1 MKQKYITYR
10 KPKLSTT
17 AKQVSKSLLNTSS
30 NAASKIIQGLAKHQS
45 ETNKT
50 THHYTNIMESRQSIN
65 FIFADIKLSNRR
77 MHRENQ
83 SHARL
88 VETGEADGYIRI
100 ALGWI
105 VDYLLF
111 ILDLIWG
118 VIQPILL
125 ILYMLIIRI
134 VLIIFFTTI
143 GFYILYKL
151 ITL

>member
-1 MKQKYITYR
+1 MKQKCITYR

-17 AKQVSKSLLNTSS
+17 AKQVSKSLLSTSS
-30 NAASKIIQGLAKHQS
+30 TAVQKAIQGLSKHQS

-50 THHYTNIMESRQSIN
+50 NHRYVNILEAQQSIN
-65 FIFADIKLSNRR
+65 FIFADMEFSNRR
-77 MHRENQ
+77 MRRENQ

-88 VETGEADGYIRI
+88 VETGEADCYIRI

-118 VIQPILL
+118 VIQPIVL

-134 VLIIFFTTI
+134 VLIIFFTAI
-143 GFYILYKL
+143 GFYLLYKL
-151 ITL
+151 ITT

>member
-1 MKQKYITYR
+1 MKPKYITYR

-17 AKQVSKSLLNTSS
+17 TKQVSKSLLNSS
-30 NAASKIIQGLAKHQS
+30 SSVARKAIRSISKYQS

-50 THHYTNIMESRQSIN
+50 THRYANIMEAQQSIN
-65 FIFADIKLSNRR
+65 FIFADIKLNNRR

-83 SHARL
+83 AHARL
-88 VETGEADGYIRI
+88 VESGEADGYIRI
-100 ALGWI
+100 TLGWI
-105 VDYLLF
+105 VDYSLF

-118 VIQPILL
+118 VIQPIVL
-125 ILYMLIIRI
+125 ILVMLIIRI
-134 VLIIFFTTI
+134 VLIIVFSAI

>member
-10 KPKLSTT
+10 KPILSTT
-17 AKQVSKSLLNTSS
+17 AKQFSKSLLNTSS
-30 NAASKIIQGLAKHQS
+30 SAAQKAIHGLAKHQS

-50 THHYTNIMESRQSIN
+50 NHRYTNIMEAQKSIN
-65 FIFADIKLSNRR
+65 SIFAVMKFSNRR
-77 MHRENQ
+77 MRRENQ

-100 ALGWI
+100 ALGWV
-105 VDYLLF
+105 VDYILF

-118 VIQPILL
+118 VVQPILL
-125 ILYMLIIRI
+125 ILFMLIIRI
-134 VLIIFFTTI
+134 VLTIIFTAI

-151 ITL
+151 ITT